1 MNEWLVGLLDDPLR
15 SQGPRATEAT
25 AQNNSEMDEF
35 APCHDR
41 EISPGPAQTNFDVQ
55 KRGENGH
62 LVSELDERLRSQGP
76 RASAGDEQN
85 TGAKHHF
92 RIAQFRES
100 SPVPRKPILTPKR
113 GGLDIHFCH
122 WTIV

>member
-1 MNEWLVGLLDDPLR
+1 
-15 SQGPRATEAT
+15 
-25 AQNNSEMDEF
+25 MDEF

-41 EISPGPAQTNFDVQ
+41 EIFPGPAQTNFDVQ

-92 RIAQFRES
+92 SDCSISGIFPGPAQTDFD
-100 SPVPRKPILTPKR
+100 VQKR
-113 GGLDIHFCH
+113 GEMNIHFCH